1 MIECSL
7 RQMSEYGSL
16 LPDRDK
22 RKREGKYHGSDFYG
36 TVPDYGIKKW
46 VVGVYIDVNYQ
57 SHLDDHTSEEDVVRR
72 CIEYLNQPPPR
83 KKYQKKKP
91 QPLYGNLDSEPLRYW
106 VGEDSNGKY
115 IGALLVTDQKKNKKF
130 WGAGGVGTV
139 KRKRGRP
146 RKDEQ

>member
-1 MIECSL
+1 MIECCL
-7 RQMSEYGSL
+7 REQSEYGSL
-16 LPDRDK
+16 LPDYGK
-22 RKREGKYHGSDFYG
+22 RKREGKYHGSEFYD
-36 TVPDYGIKKW
+36 TVPGYGVKKW
-46 VVGVYIDVNYQ
+46 VVGVYIDIDYSQ
-57 SHLDDHTSEEDVVRR
+57 HLDSMSEEEVVKG

-106 VGEDSNGKY
+106 VGEDADGKY
-115 IGALLVTDQKKNKKF
+115 IGALLVTDQRKNKKF
-130 WGAGGVGTV
+130 WGVGGQGRV

>member
-16 LPDRDK
+16 LPDRSNK
-22 RKREGKYHGSDFYG
+22 KREGKYHGSEFYSG
-36 TVPDYGIKKW
+36 VVGYGVKKW
-46 VVGVYIDVNYQ
+46 VVGVYIDVDYSQ
-57 SHLDDHTSEEDVVRR
+57 HLSNMSEEEVVKE
-72 CIEYLNQPPPR
+72 CIKYLNQPPPR

-91 QPLYGNLDSEPLRYW
+91 QPLYGNLDPEPVQFW
-106 VGEDSNGKY
+106 IDEDSEGKF
-115 IGALLVTDQKKNKKF
+115 IGALLATDQRKNKKF
-130 WGAGGVGTV
+130 WGVGGQGRV